1 MKIKKKNIYTGD
13 PIYPDVTSAAGTDYP
28 SEAPEFISRF
38 EWVPCCLIFI
48 FVKWFEEHYL
58 SICPYVFLAIVLSV
72 IVLMSFWPLY
82 CLSLSLCLFGHCIVC
97 HCPYVFFA
105 IVLSVIVLMSF
116 CPLYCLSLSLCL
128 FGHCI
133 VCRCPYVF
141 LAIVLSVVVLMSFW
155 PLYCLSLSLCLSGH
169 CIVRHLICGFWLP
182 FWYFQSF
189 HCNIWQYS
197 VKYRQWAEYSHDSN
211 SFLYIS
217 YKTTPFGFCFLFSS
231 KYHLEVNSC
240 SILIF
245 YNQ

>member
-1 MKIKKKNIYTGD
+1 MKYIEKNWNRVNT
-13 PIYPDVTSAAGTDYP
+13 
-28 SEAPEFISRF
+28 
-38 EWVPCCLIFI
+38 L
-48 FVKWFEEHYL
+48 L
-58 SICPYVFLAIVLSV
+58 
-72 IVLMSFWPLY
+72 
-82 CLSLSLCLFGHCIVC
+82 IVC
-97 HCPYVFFA
+97 TSRN
-105 IVLSVIVLMSF
+105 IVIYYNENFENTKRVIRNHKSNDRQF
-116 CPLYCLSLSLCL
+116 
-128 FGHCI
+128 
-133 VCRCPYVF
+133 F

-231 KYHLEVNSC
+231 KYHLEVNC
-240 SILIF
+240 L
-245 YNQ
+245 QK